1 MLLREYEER
10 GAIVKCPPSM
20 TPHIIFPL
28 NTIPKSTPGKFRIIS
43 DCRYLNQFV
52 SVPEFRMEDLASL
65 HKIALPGDY
74 IFSID
79 LKDGYFHV
87 PIKPEHWKYFGFRY
101 MGTPMSVQ
109 LYLLALQQHQL
120 YSVRPSESWLNIGGV
135 KGSGSYLTWMTSYS
149 LVQIIH

>member
-52 SVPEFRMEDLASL
+52 SVPGFRMEDLASL

-74 IFSID
+74 MFSID

-101 MGTPMSVQ
+101 DGYTYVCT
-109 LYLLALQQHQL
+109 ALPFGFAAAPIVFSKTIREL
-120 YSVRPSESWLNIGGV
+120 V
-135 KGSGSYLTWMTSYS
+135 KYWRS
-149 LVQIIH
+149 